1 LTPCGER
8 RSFVVVAGNY
18 REARERGKGKTVAHL
33 NMAQL
38 ETMLDY
44 SGSIVAV
51 ADALGEYSDE
61 GKPFAGTASVVTMS
75 SGWVVKVGRY
85 GGVLSEQRG

>member
-1 LTPCGER
+1 LSPGTTEKTGK
-8 RSFVVVAGNY
+8 
-18 REARERGKGKTVAHL
+18 GKGKTVAHL

-38 ETMLDY
+38 DTMLDY

-61 GKPFAGTASVVTMS
+61 GEPFTGTASLVTMS
-75 SGWVVKVGRY
+75 TGWVVKVGRY
-85 GGVLSEQRG
+85 GGVLSESRG